1 MLKEFPKDFVT
12 LYTDATLSSD
22 GHHAYA
28 FWAKA
33 EWGTIRLAKM
43 CPDEIVGIGQAELY
57 AICQGMYK
65 VLSMW
70 KSHNIKGFYVRSDSK
85 HALNRIQ
92 FPDNKKTSKGKDIPA
107 VELRLMAAFKNMR
120 GELQMNIKHVKGHT
134 GRSNVKAYLND
145 WCDKQSRA
153 VIKEHRKISSNK

>member
-1 MLKEFPKDFVT
+1 MAKEFPKDFVT

-43 CPDEIVGIGQAELY
+43 CPAEISGIGQAELY

-65 VLSMW
+65 ALSMW
-70 KSHNIKGFYVRSDSK
+70 KSYNIKGFYVRSDSK
-85 HALNRIQ
+85 HALNRIK
-92 FPDNKKTSKGKDIPA
+92 FPDNTKTSKGKAIPD
-107 VELRLMAAFKNMR
+107 VEMRLMAAFKKMSE
-120 GELQMNIKHVKGHT
+120 GLTIDPKHVKGHT
-134 GRSNVKAYLND
+134 GRTNVKSYLNN
-145 WCDKQSRA
+145 WCDEQSRV
-153 VIKEHRKISSNK
+153 VIRNHRKISENK